1 MKGKKIA
8 ALVLTC
14 AMAATA
20 TAALAACG
28 PTEPEFKED
37 TRIWYAVGQ
46 DTKGTLNPG
55 TWDPKTVLPEA
66 TFVRDESVT
75 DANVFTLT
83 LDIYAGSVGTGKSF
97 KFLYKTS
104 ADEVVA
110 DDLDLWNRQIGMQE
124 IQGIEGERESTVW
137 KLDGKTVFTTA
148 DDNGAF
154 NNIAL
159 TKGQEGKYKFTLKT
173 FPEKGNDEKPEITV
187 ERVQKIEVSHDMY
200 LFGDINGYGYDNG
213 GLGYPMTEVISGD
226 NISWTTSLEITEKD
240 LHWTADKQYVA
251 EVGEENEVKYAAVQV
266 YNNILK
272 DGKHA
277 TYTLA
282 DSTDYPV
289 VKYDPNYAPAYP
301 EGTGMDFNLLPV
313 GKYTISYDQKT
324 NAVTIVAG
332 THDMYFI
339 GSFNNWTR
347 ADENYKLTEKDGV
360 WTGHITVT
368 KANTELQLFNAL
380 ASNDGEAFI
389 PPTGSGNLTLQ
400 PGTYA
405 FKFTYDKET
414 GNKVEYEK
422 CDYYVV
428 GTFVDAD
435 NNVVNFGSFKK
446 DVNPVL
452 TETETANVYTAEV
465 VVTDVSGVD
474 GYGWIKPHI
483 FALKCLFGSELLGAV
498 SNSHWYGP
506 AGGDNIMLD
515 AEGTYV
521 VTLTL
526 TVDAEGNVTGGSCS
540 AELKAA

>member
-46 DTKGTLNPG
+46 DTKGTMNPG
-55 TWDPKTVLPEA
+55 TWDPKTILPEA

-110 DDLDLWNRQIGMQE
+110 DDLELWNRQIGMQE

-137 KLDGKTVFTTA
+137 KLNGETVFTTA

-159 TKGQEGKYKFTLKT
+159 AKGQEGKYKFTLKT
-173 FPEKGNDEKPEITV
+173 FPEKGNNEKPEITV

-226 NISWTTSLEITEKD
+226 NISWTTSLEITEED
-240 LHWTADKQYVA
+240 LHWTANKTYVA
-251 EVGEENEVKYAAVQV
+251 EPTEADEVKYAAVQV

-282 DSTDYPV
+282 DSKDYPV
-289 VKYDPNYAPAYP
+289 VIYDPNYAPAYP
-301 EGTGMDFNLLPV
+301 AGTGMDFNLLPV
-313 GKYTISYDQKT
+313 GKSTISYDQKT

-339 GSFNNWTR
+339 GNFNEWKR

-368 KANTELQLFNAL
+368 EANTELQLFNAL
-380 ASNDGEAFI
+380 ASSDSEAFI

-414 GNKVEYEK
+414 GNKVEWEK

-435 NNVVNFGSFKK
+435 NNVVNFGSLKK

-474 GYGWIKPHI
+474 GYDWIKPHI
-483 FALKCLFGSELLGAV
+483 FALKCLFGSELLGPA

-506 AGGDNIMLD
+506 AVGDNIMLD
-515 AEGTYV
+515 TAGTYV

>member
-28 PTEPEFKED
+28 PTEPEVKED

-55 TWDPKTVLPEA
+55 TWDPKTILPEA

-83 LDIYAGSVGTGKSF
+83 LDIYAGEVGKGKSF

-104 ADEVVA
+104 EDETVA
-110 DDLDLWNRQIGMQE
+110 NDQVLWNRQIGMQE

-137 KLDGKTVFTTA
+137 KLDGETVFTTA

-159 TKGQEGKYKFTLKT
+159 AKGQEGTYKFTLKT
-173 FPEKGNDEKPEITV
+173 FPEQGNDEKPEITV
-187 ERVQKIEVSHDMY
+187 ERVKKIEVSHDMY

-213 GLGYPMTEVISGD
+213 GLGYPMTEVINGE
-226 NISWTTSLEITEKD
+226 NISWTTSIEIKEED
-240 LHWTADKQYVA
+240 LHWTAEKDYVA
-251 EVGEENEVKYAAVQV
+251 EVTATDDVKYAAVQV

-272 DGKHA
+272 EGKHA

-289 VKYDPNYAPAYP
+289 VNYDPDYPAAYP
-301 EGTGMDFNLLPV
+301 AGTGMDFNLLPV

-324 NAVTIVAG
+324 DAVTIVAG

-339 GSFNNWTR
+339 GSFNQWGR
-347 ADENYKLTEKDGV
+347 ADENYKLTENNGV

-368 KANTELQLFNAL
+368 EADTELQLFNAL
-380 ASNDGEAFI
+380 ASNDSEAFI
-389 PPTGSGNLTLQ
+389 SPVGGGNLKLQ

-422 CDYYVV
+422 CEYYVV

-435 NNVVNFGSFKK
+435 NNMVNFGGLKK

-452 TETETANVYTAEV
+452 TVTATENVYTAEV
-465 VVTDVSGVD
+465 EVTDVSGVGD
-474 GYGWIKPHI
+474 YGWVKPHI
-483 FALKCLFGSELLGAV
+483 FALKCLFGSELLGPA
-498 SNSHWYGP
+498 SNNHWYGP
-506 AGGDNIMLD
+506 AEGDNIMLD
-515 AEGTYV
+515 TAGTYV

-526 TVDAEGNVTGGSCS
+526 TVGEDGKISGKCS
-540 AELKAA
+540 AELKTA

>member
-251 EVGEENEVKYAAVQV
+251 EVGEEDEVKYAAVQV

-474 GYGWIKPHI
+474 GYGWIIPHI

>member
-55 TWDPKTVLPEA
+55 TWDPKTILPEA

-83 LDIYAGSVGTGKSF
+83 LDIYAGNSKGKSF

-104 ADEVVA
+104 EDEVVS
-110 DDLDLWNRQIGMQE
+110 DVQVLWNRQIGMQE

-148 DDNGAF
+148 NDNGAF
-154 NNIAL
+154 NNIILA
-159 TKGQEGKYKFTLKT
+159 KGQEGKYKFTLKT
-173 FPEKGNDEKPEITV
+173 FPEKGKDEKPEITV
-187 ERVQKIEVSHDMY
+187 KRVQKIEVSHDMY

-213 GLGYPMTEVISGD
+213 GLGYPMTEVINGD
-226 NISWTTSLEITEKD
+226 NISWTTSLEITEED
-240 LHWTADKQYVA
+240 LHWTANKEHVEAPTEADK
-251 EVGEENEVKYAAVQV
+251 VKYAAVQV

-301 EGTGMDFNLLPV
+301 AGTGMDFNLLPV

-332 THDMYFI
+332 THEMYFI
-339 GSFNNWTR
+339 GSFNNWKR

-368 KANTELQLFNAL
+368 EANTELQLFNAL
-380 ASNDGEAFI
+380 ESDDSKAYIS
-389 PPTGSGNLTLQ
+389 PTGSGNLTLQ

-422 CDYYVV
+422 CEYYVV
-428 GTFVDAD
+428 G
-435 NNVVNFGSFKK
+435 SY
-446 DVNPVL
+446 
-452 TETETANVYTAEV
+452 TETSWQGALATDECIKFVEADGTYSAEITITKAEQFKV
-465 VVTDVSGVD
+465 VLGSK
-474 GYGWIKPHI
+474 I
-483 FALKCLFGSELLGAV
+483 CLDYQ
-498 SNSHWYGP
+498 WYGP
-506 AGGDNIMLD
+506 NDNYKLAEAGTYTLTFTLT
-515 AEGTYV
+515 AEGV
-521 VTLTL
+521 PSDVTITP
-526 TVDAEGNVTGGSCS
+526 
-540 AELKAA
+540 KAA

>member
-251 EVGEENEVKYAAVQV
+251 EVGEEDEVKYAAVQV

-540 AELKAA
+540 AEIKAA

>member
-251 EVGEENEVKYAAVQV
+251 EVGEEDEVKYAAVQV

-515 AEGTYV
+515 AGGTYV

>member
-46 DTKGTLNPG
+46 DKKGTLNPG

-83 LDIYAGSVGTGKSF
+83 LDIYAGNVKGGKSF
-97 KFLYKTS
+97 KFVYKTS
-104 ADEVVA
+104 EDEVVA
-110 DDLDLWNRQIGMQE
+110 DNNVLWNRQIGMQE

-148 DDNGAF
+148 EDNGAF

-173 FPEKGNDEKPEITV
+173 FPEKGKDEKPEITV

-213 GLGYPMTEVISGD
+213 GLGYPMTEVINGD
-226 NISWTTSLEITEKD
+226 NISWTRSLEITEKD
-240 LHWTADKQYVA
+240 LHWTADKEYVA
-251 EVGEENEVKYAAVQV
+251 KVGEEDKVMYAAVQV

-289 VKYDPNYAPAYP
+289 VHYDPDYAPAYP

-313 GKYTISYDQKT
+313 GKYTISYDQQT

-339 GSFNNWTR
+339 GSFNSWKE
-347 ADENYKLTEKDGV
+347 ADENYKFTEKDGV

-368 KANTELQLFNAL
+368 EANTELQLFNAL
-380 ASNDGEAFI
+380 ESEDSKAYIS
-389 PPTGSGNLTLQ
+389 PTGSGNLTLQ

-422 CDYYVV
+422 CEYYVV
-428 GTFVDAD
+428 G
-435 NNVVNFGSFKK
+435 SY
-446 DVNPVL
+446 
-452 TETETANVYTAEV
+452 TETSWQGALATDECIKFVEADGTYSAEITITKAEQFKV
-465 VVTDVSGVD
+465 VLGSK
-474 GYGWIKPHI
+474 I
-483 FALKCLFGSELLGAV
+483 CLDYK
-498 SNSHWYGP
+498 WYGP
-506 AGGDNIMLD
+506 SPTDNYQLADAGTYTLTFTLT
-515 AEGTYV
+515 AEGV
-521 VTLTL
+521 PSDVTITP
-526 TVDAEGNVTGGSCS
+526 
-540 AELKAA
+540 KAA